1 MDIRPKET
9 VRNSI
14 YQTSWESAVRVFQAQ
29 AASSAGMEYWR
40 TGKHDYLRGNKM
52 EKLTDREVDVM
63 MAIWNSTY
71 EAVPTGEILR
81 HINRAKRNSLQT
93 LQVVLRRLCEKGV
106 IQCEKGRQT
115 NLYRPLIK
123 EEDYLEFASQNFVE
137 HHYHSSPRNLVFAF
151 LRHRRLNKRELN
163 ELRDYLD
170 DLKEEDDDIDDD

>member
-1 MDIRPKET
+1 MEK
-9 VRNSI
+9 
-14 YQTSWESAVRVFQAQ
+14 QTDHE
-29 AASSAGMEYWR
+29 
-40 TGKHDYLRGNKM
+40 M

-71 EAVPTGEILR
+71 DAVPTGEILR

-123 EEDYLEFASQNFVE
+123 EDDYLDFASQNFVD
-137 HHYHSSPRNLVFAF
+137 HHFHSSHRNMVFSF
-151 LRHRRLNKRELN
+151 LRHKNLSKR
-163 ELRDYLD
+163 DMD
-170 DLKEEDDDIDDD
+170 DLRNYLNAINEKESDKDTEEK